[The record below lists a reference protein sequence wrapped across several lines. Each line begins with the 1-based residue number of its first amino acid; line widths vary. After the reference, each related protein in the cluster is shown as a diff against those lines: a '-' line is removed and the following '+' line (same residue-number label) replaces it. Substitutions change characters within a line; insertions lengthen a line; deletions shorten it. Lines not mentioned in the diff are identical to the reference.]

1 MNWSKRS
8 QYEEEI
14 NKEEEKKKKEV
25 KKVRVNYL
33 INKNLQEPFKKLCSK
48 RGWDNVG
55 SYRTIYKTTTRHI
68 INSSNLFLSILLLG
82 VVVFYHHH
90 SLH

>member
-14 NKEEEKKKKEV
+14 NKEEELKKDKV

-33 INKNLQEPFKKLCSK
+33 INKDYSELFKKLCNK
-48 RGWDNVG
+48 RGWIMSAVIEQ
-55 SYRTIYKTTTRHI
+55 SIKRH
-68 INSSNLFLSILLLG
+68 LG
-82 VVVFYHHH
+82 I
-90 SLH
+90 

>member
-14 NKEEEKKKKEV
+14 NKEEEKKKKEKEV

-33 INKNLQEPFKKLCSK
+33 INKDYSELFKKLCNK
-48 RGWDNVG
+48 RGWIMSAV
-55 SYRTIYKTTTRHI
+55 IEQ
-68 INSSNLFLSILLLG
+68 SIKRQLG
-82 VVVFYHHH
+82 I
-90 SLH
+90 

>member
-14 NKEEEKKKKEV
+14 NKEEELKKDKV

-33 INKNLQEPFKKLCSK
+33 INKNYSEQFKKLCNR
-48 RGWDNVG
+48 RGWIMSAV
-55 SYRTIYKTTTRHI
+55 IEQ
-68 INSSNLFLSILLLG
+68 SIKRQLG
-82 VVVFYHHH
+82 I
-90 SLH
+90 